1 MYFLIYAHYNILP
14 SRKFDAHPSI
24 CQEDFTF
31 IQIGSGHT
39 DILKDTFHLE
49 FETWCWCLKLERL
62 EKIWIIDSRPIF

>member
-39 DILKDTFHLE
+39 V
-49 FETWCWCLKLERL
+49 
-62 EKIWIIDSRPIF
+62 